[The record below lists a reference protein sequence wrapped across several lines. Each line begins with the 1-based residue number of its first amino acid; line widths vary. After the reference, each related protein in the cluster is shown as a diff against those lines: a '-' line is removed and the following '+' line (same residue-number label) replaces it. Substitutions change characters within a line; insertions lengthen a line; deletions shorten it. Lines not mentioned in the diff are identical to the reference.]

1 MATSAL
7 EPSVLLSSSSSE
19 SATNTKVTLRA
30 PLPGDFGHI
39 ISRHGALYASEF
51 NYPTRFEALVARICA
66 DFIENQDPAKER
78 LWIAEELGSGT
89 FLGCVMLVRYKPE
102 PEDASD
108 TVNSERERETASAA
122 DSTAKLRILLVEP
135 AARGMGVGKQLVGA
149 CVDFARKVGYKRVV
163 LWTQSSL
170 LAARR
175 LYKAAGFELIKS
187 EEHESFGVKL
197 VGEFWELRFPDS

>member
-7 EPSVLLSSSSSE
+7 EPSVLLSSSAKAE
-19 SATNTKVTLRA
+19 INTQVILRA
-30 PLPGDFGHI
+30 PLPGDFGQI

-51 NYPTRFEALVARICA
+51 NYPLRFEALVARICA
-66 DFIENQDPAKER
+66 DFIDNEDPTRER
-78 LWIAEELGSGT
+78 CWIAEELGSGA
-89 FLGCVMLVRYKPE
+89 FLGCVLLVRYNPE

-108 TVNSERERETASAA
+108 AVNSEEREREAASSA

-135 AARGMGVGKQLVGA
+135 AARGMGVGKQLVAA
-149 CVDFARKVGYKRVV
+149 CVDFARAVGYKRVV

-187 EEHESFGVKL
+187 AEHEDFGVKL